1 MWVFFNSFKVFFY
14 NMDVDFA
21 LILMTRDTQ
30 HTLTK
35 VTSSKLR
42 NTYFSYIC
50 FFTRREVKLKNL
62 MTHSR
67 EWIATNHFPSTATN
81 THYIPLL
88 KPHTQLLLVPC
99 WVLESQVIS
108 MRKNKFLCQQSHK
121 NRHKFSFLTS
131 HQRIQIL
138 TYFFSFAVVIS
149 K

>member
-1 MWVFFNSFKVFFY
+1 MWVFLNSFKVFFY

-108 MRKNKFLCQQSHK
+108 MRKKSSCVSKATKIDINFHSLRLIKEY
-121 NRHKFSFLTS
+121 R
-131 HQRIQIL
+131 IL

>member
-1 MWVFFNSFKVFFY
+1 
-14 NMDVDFA
+14 MDVDFA

-67 EWIATNHFPSTATN
+67 ES
-81 THYIPLL
+81 
-88 KPHTQLLLVPC
+88 
-99 WVLESQVIS
+99 ESQQIILPVQPQTLITFHFLNHTAHTTTS
-108 MRKNKFLCQQSHK
+108 CALLGARNSSYFDEKKKFLCQQSHK

-131 HQRIQIL
+131 HQRIQNFNL
-138 TYFFSFAVVIS
+138 FLLSFAERLFRNS
-149 K
+149 F